1 MDATP
6 TVSVLMSV
14 YNTPA
19 QYLRAAV
26 ESVLAQ
32 TLSDFEFIVID
43 DGSTDGSPEILRE
56 FATREPRIRLTVR
69 PNKGLTATLNEAI
82 AMSRGEFL
90 ARMDCDDVSEPDR
103 FERQLA
109 FLSADPSLVCAGGH
123 FALID
128 EKGRLLTRLRPP
140 SDDASIQD
148 LLLRGHTAICHPAAM
163 MRRDAVEK
171 VGGYDPYFKT
181 TQDLDLWL
189 RLGEVGKLGNVPEV
203 VLRFRQHGGSISE
216 TRREEQRRFGRE
228 ACERAWTRR
237 GLTGMR
243 YEAEEPW
250 RPGPDRTSRHKYA
263 LKYGWWAFNS
273 GERRTAAAYG
283 VKAVRL
289 APWKV
294 NGWKL
299 LLTSMLKS
307 RSPLAPLRESAG
319 VRGER
324 QTSDGIPSKED
335 SHTPPHPNPLPRR
348 GEGTRAEVAR

>member
-1 MDATP
+1 MEATP
-6 TVSVLMSV
+6 TISVLMSV
-14 YNTPA
+14 YNAPA
-19 QYLRAAV
+19 NYLRGAV
-26 ESVLAQ
+26 ESILAQ
-32 TLSDFEFIVID
+32 TFSDFEFIVID
-43 DGSTDGSPEILRE
+43 DGSTDRSPELLRQY
-56 FATREPRIRLTVR
+56 ASRDRRIRLTVR
-69 PNKGLTATLNEAI
+69 PNQGLTATLNEAI
-82 AMSRGEFL
+82 AAARGEFL
-90 ARMDCDDVSEPDR
+90 ARMDCDDISERDR

-109 FLSADPSLVCAGGH
+109 FLRADPSLVCAGGH

-128 EKGRLLTRLRPP
+128 EKGRLLTRLRPA
-140 SDDASIQD
+140 SGDAAIQD

-228 ACERAWTRR
+228 ACERAWKRR
-237 GLTGMR
+237 GLVGMT

-250 RPGPDRTSRHKYA
+250 RPGPDRASQHKYA

-273 GERRTAAAYG
+273 GERKTAAAYG
-283 VKAVRL
+283 WRALRL
-289 APWKV
+289 APWKM

-299 LLTSMLKS
+299 LVSSIAKT
-307 RSPLAPLRESAG
+307 
-319 VRGER
+319 
-324 QTSDGIPSKED
+324 
-335 SHTPPHPNPLPRR
+335 LPDAS
-348 GEGTRAEVAR
+348 GGTNAVVQ